1 MYDEKEPSDDD
12 DDDDADADADAVADA
27 DADAAGG
34 GGHGGDVDGTVV
46 IQSTAARRNWIELMS
61 TEASC
66 ELRVLCWAVAKEA
79 SMRFLAM
86 PSVL

>member
-1 MYDEKEPSDDD
+1 MMMTTMMLTP
-12 DDDDADADADAVADA
+12 
-27 DADAAGG
+27 
-34 GGHGGDVDGTVV
+34 TLMLLLMPMPIV
-46 IQSTAARRNWIELMS
+46 IQSTAARRNWIELVS